1 MSYSK
6 SSLAE
11 AKKKLRE
18 EDPSFF
24 NKRSSTKSSRKK
36 IIRTSNQ
43 ETKKKIDET
52 YLKKIDVIF
61 SKINYWLEADDRYSF
76 ILEPLTEEA

>member
-1 MSYSK
+1 M
-6 SSLAE
+6 
-11 AKKKLRE
+11 
-18 EDPSFF
+18 
-24 NKRSSTKSSRKK
+24 
-36 IIRTSNQ
+36 Q